1 MRDGSSCEARQL
13 RMSRKRC
20 PRELTAPQKA
30 DNINNLL

>member
-20 PRELTAPQKA
+20 VKFLLTGV
-30 DNINNLL
+30 NNEDM